1 MEEELV
7 CEGHG
12 PVSSGDDTEQELPVE
27 AVAFSPDHV
36 VEERP
41 AGGKRSR
48 GKKNEGRCYPS
59 QRKLP
64 GVDASSACPAKVNTS
79 FLLGVSRKAR
89 GHKTI
94 SKFNLTSCFLSIIFT
109 LWQQFSM

>member
-1 MEEELV
+1 MPDLSVIDSEAVSSGQVLESEMQSCGERATCSPEKTSPMEEELV

-41 AGGKRSR
+41 LQA
-48 GKKNEGRCYPS
+48 NEV
-59 QRKLP
+59 
-64 GVDASSACPAKVNTS
+64 GVRRMRDAAIRARENYLEWTRH
-79 FLLGVSRKAR
+79 LLALQK
-89 GHKTI
+89 
-94 SKFNLTSCFLSIIFT
+94 
-109 LWQQFSM
+109 